1 MVRVPRKLERPCLL
15 VSLEEEESYLGVS
28 EFTGER
34 DIMLGGRFALPIEG
48 VGPPGQVG
56 PM

>member
-28 EFTGER
+28 EFIGKR
-34 DIMLGGRFALPIEG
+34 DIILGGRFALPIDG

>member
-1 MVRVPRKLERPCLL
+1 M
-15 VSLEEEESYLGVS
+15 SLEEEESYLGVS